1 MGARLRSWWQQI
13 RTRPV
18 ASVLIALLIMVI
30 VLIVLSVL
38 GYIFNWDWVGLG
50 PYISSPHPNGSN
62 FQRGK
67 TLWDWLQLLIIPAVL
82 AVAGYGIN
90 LTISRSEQ
98 EATKQRAH
106 SEREAAEKRAETE
119 REIALDNQRETALQA
134 YLNSM
139 SELLLHENL
148 RNSEAVDKVRDIARV
163 RALTTLP
170 RLDLKRKGSVLLFL
184 AESGLIS
191 IDDPIINL
199 YRADLS
205 RVQLYKP
212 WLEEVNLQETNLSE
226 ADLYE
231 ADLFAANLSKA
242 DLYEAHLIGAK
253 LYWVNLREADLR
265 RADLHR
271 ANLEGA
277 NLSEADLSEADLQR
291 TYLDN
296 ADLSKATMRAANLSE
311 ADLRNANLQGATL
324 FGANLH
330 RADLANADLSGADLS
345 GVIVTQ
351 EQWEKA
357 KSLTGATMPDGS
369 IHP

>member
-1 MGARLRSWWQQI
+1 MGARLRLWWQQI

-18 ASVLIALLIMVI
+18 ASVLIVLLIMVI
-30 VLIVLSVL
+30 VLSVI

-82 AVAGYGIN
+82 AVGGFIIN
-90 LTISRSEQ
+90 LTISRG
-98 EATKQRAH
+98 
-106 SEREAAEKRAETE
+106 EREAAEKRAETE
-119 REIALDNQRETALQA
+119 REIASDNQREAALQA
-134 YLNSM
+134 YLDSM

-148 RNSEAVDKVRDIARV
+148 RNSGAVDKVRDIARV
-163 RALTTLP
+163 RTLTALP
-170 RLDLKRKGSVLLFL
+170 RLDPKRKGSVLLFL
-184 AESGLIS
+184 AESGLIG

-242 DLYEAHLIGAK
+242 DLSEAHLVGAK

-271 ANLEGA
+271 ADLNGA

-311 ADLRNANLQGATL
+311 AHLRKANLQGASL
-324 FGANLH
+324 LGANLH
-330 RADLANADLSGADLS
+330 RANLADADLSEATLYS
-345 GVIVTQ
+345 ANILP
-351 EQWEKA
+351 EQLEQA
-357 KSLTGATMPDGS
+357 KSLKGATMPDGS
-369 IHP
+369 THP

>member
-1 MGARLRSWWQQI
+1 MGARLRLWWQQI

-18 ASVLIALLIMVI
+18 ASVLIVLLIMV
-30 VLIVLSVL
+30 IVLSVL

-82 AVAGYGIN
+82 AVGGFIIN
-90 LTISRSEQ
+90 LTISRG
-98 EATKQRAH
+98 
-106 SEREAAEKRAETE
+106 EREAAEKRAETE
-119 REIALDNQRETALQA
+119 REIALDNQRETTLQA

-163 RALTTLP
+163 RTLTALP
-170 RLDLKRKGSVLLFL
+170 RLDPKRKGSVLLFL
-184 AESGLIS
+184 SESGLIGF
-191 IDDPIINL
+191 DDPIINL

-242 DLYEAHLIGAK
+242 DLYEAHLVGAK
-253 LYWVNLREADLR
+253 LYGGVNLREADLR
-265 RADLHR
+265 RADLHK
-271 ANLEGA
+271 ADLEAA
-277 NLSEADLSEADLQR
+277 NLSKADLSEADLQR
-291 TYLDN
+291 TRLN
-296 ADLSKATMRAANLSE
+296 RADLREATMRAANLSE
-311 ADLRNANLQGATL
+311 ADLRAAKLQGASL
-324 FGANLH
+324 LGANLH
-330 RADLANADLSGADLS
+330 RANLADADLSEATLYS
-345 GVIVTQ
+345 ANILP
-351 EQWEKA
+351 EQLEQA
-357 KSLTGATMPDGS
+357 KSLKGATMPDGS
-369 IHP
+369 THP